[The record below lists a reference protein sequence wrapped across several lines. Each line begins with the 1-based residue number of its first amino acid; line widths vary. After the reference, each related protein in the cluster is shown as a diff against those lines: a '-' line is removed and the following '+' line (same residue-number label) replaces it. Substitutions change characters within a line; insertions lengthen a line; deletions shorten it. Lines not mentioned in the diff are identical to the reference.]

1 MAHPAVIQSVEAAW
15 ICAVNGIPD
24 GEAAD
29 LLPSSL
35 LVFPLLLLL
44 SGRKKSQVPSQLD
57 TTLRKTSG
65 SDRQIL
71 PSSS

>member
-1 MAHPAVIQSVEAAW
+1 MADPAVIQSVETAW

-35 LVFPLLLLL
+35 LCVSSPFAAQWEEEVT
-44 SGRKKSQVPSQLD
+44 SSQPAGHDSEENFWFREADFTFL
-57 TTLRKTSG
+57 
-65 SDRQIL
+65 
-71 PSSS
+71 